1 MKIFLSVIPNIWTP
15 SAYSKREVS
24 STNYRENSH
33 ITDIFKSLDKLDFD
47 MSKSSRCDI
56 FKNEIKLI
64 KIAYSLI
71 RVEEINNWDIDDDK
85 KRLVKEEMFSII
97 EEKYGNLDDVD
108 TALLQSQY
116 GMNIVEK
123 YSNYLQYKLD
133 IKVK

>member
-1 MKIFLSVIPNIWTP
+1 M
-15 SAYSKREVS
+15 
-24 STNYRENSH
+24 
-33 ITDIFKSLDKLDFD
+33 
-47 MSKSSRCDI
+47 M
-56 FKNEIKLI
+56 
-64 KIAYSLI
+64 I
-71 RVEEINNWDIDDDK
+71 R